1 MNKNIH
7 IFSNIDPKCCIK
19 NDYLLKNILDGSIL
33 LEDIP
38 EMTPQKIFPEHWKIL
53 QDKQKARDE
62 FLYLK
67 KPEAATDE
75 FKCSKCKQ
83 RKCTYYELQTRSIDE
98 PMTSIFTSIK
108 PRWIALSSLFY
119 EGDITATI
127 VINEHQRSRKT
138 FYNVYSIPELN
149 RLAKQH
155 GYFISNYEKFDIDV
169 DLPKPTDIDFMST
182 YTERLMDVE
191 SIRRIQISGPLLM
204 NWYFI
209 MLQAQE
215 V

>member
-1 MNKNIH
+1 MVHVDFREKIIHKYDTIIKNREISERLENAIYNWCLKEIEKRGMTISDLFYKMYMNKNIH
-7 IFSNIDPKCCIK
+7 IFTNIDPDCCIK
-19 NDYLLKNILDGSIL
+19 NEFLLKNILDKSIP

-98 PMTSIFTSIK
+98 PMTKFIRCLVCEN
-108 PRWIALSSLFY
+108 RW
-119 EGDITATI
+119 
-127 VINEHQRSRKT
+127 R
-138 FYNVYSIPELN
+138 
-149 RLAKQH
+149 
-155 GYFISNYEKFDIDV
+155 
-169 DLPKPTDIDFMST
+169 MS
-182 YTERLMDVE
+182 
-191 SIRRIQISGPLLM
+191 
-204 NWYFI
+204 
-209 MLQAQE
+209 A
-215 V
+215 